1 MRLGDAGTPLKHPAE
16 PPLTPRAATDHANG
30 TAAPALLVPGRA
42 RDHVGAMSQPLP
54 SPNDPAP
61 RVFAVLAT
69 YRDRS
74 AMLEAVLERLRD
86 EGVARAVVI
95 DNGSDWGAKGPVAQA
110 LAARFGDF
118 VDVVDM
124 GGNQGCALGYAR
136 GMERA
141 VELGAGLIWLMDDD
155 NRPTAGSLSALLDA
169 WHAEQETVGADRLV
183 VSAVRD
189 EHHAD
194 VLAGVPERHLKIRWD
209 SFGGFHVR
217 DLAYKFWRR
226 TRWGRPSGQAPA
238 RVRVDVTP
246 YGGAMFHRSLVAR
259 VGLPLLD
266 FYQYGDDIE
275 WMWRVTRAGGRIV
288 VVTAARIE
296 DLEESW
302 NPTVQLSN
310 RFSGLVA
317 GGSAFRTYYA
327 TRNAAWFEANLRTR
341 NRAMFA
347 LNRMVYLGLIRH
359 YARRAGHPERYALVR
374 EAVADAQA
382 GRLSINPRYRLP

>member
-1 MRLGDAGTPLKHPAE
+1 MD
-16 PPLTPRAATDHANG
+16 
-30 TAAPALLVPGRA
+30 
-42 RDHVGAMSQPLP
+42 QP
-54 SPNDPAP
+54 SPAPSPA
-61 RVFAVLAT
+61 RTAGECVVAVLAT

-74 AMLEAVLERLRD
+74 AMLEAVLDRLRD
-86 EGVARAVVI
+86 EGVAQAVVV
-95 DNGSDWGAKGPVAQA
+95 DNGADWSANGSASISER

-118 VDVVDM
+118 VDVVGM
-124 GGNQGCALGYAR
+124 GGNRGCALGYAQ

-141 VELGAGLIWLMDDD
+141 IALDADLIWLLDDD
-155 NRPTAGSLSALLDA
+155 NRPTAGSLGALLAA
-169 WHAEQETVGADRLV
+169 WRAEQAPGPGAVGPDRLV

-194 VLAGVPERHLKIRWD
+194 VLAGVPERHLKIRWN

-217 DLAYKFWRR
+217 DLAYKLWRR
-226 TRWGRPSGQAPA
+226 TPWGRPSGQAPE

-246 YGGAMFHRSLVAR
+246 YGGALFHRALVER
-259 VGLPLLD
+259 FGLPLLD

-275 WMWRVTRAGGRIV
+275 FMWRVTRAGGRIV

-296 DLEESW
+296 DLEVSW

-317 GGSAFRTYYA
+317 GSSAFRTYYA
-327 TRNAAWFEANLRTR
+327 TRNAAYFESRFRLR

-347 LNRMVYLGLIRH
+347 LNRLIYMGLIRH
-359 YARRAGHPERYALVR
+359 YARRGGHPERYALVR
-374 EAVADAQA
+374 EAVADGQA
-382 GRLSINPRYRLP
+382 GRLSINPRYQLP